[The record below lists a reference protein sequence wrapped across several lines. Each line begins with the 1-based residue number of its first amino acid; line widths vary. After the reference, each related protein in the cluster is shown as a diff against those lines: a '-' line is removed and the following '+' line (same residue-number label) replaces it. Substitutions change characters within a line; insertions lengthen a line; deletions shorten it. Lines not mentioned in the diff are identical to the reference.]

1 MTPLDTLKRGWCL
14 ASLFLFCEPWLSRK
28 KHVQSSLHY
37 LKMSSSLE
45 WTEAAETALSEIKQA
60 LVSSA
65 ALALPDYKK
74 HFFQMVDCKGQYMTS
89 VLVQQHGDKMRPI
102 AYFSSKLDSV
112 ACAQPP
118 CVRAVIAASMAVEVK
133 LLMHYKRSF
142 HFKSAYRKKRGLQMK

>member
-1 MTPLDTLKRGWCL
+1 SKPVLDQTNIW
-14 ASLFLFCEPWLSRK
+14 K
-28 KHVQSSLHY
+28 KKN

-118 CVRAVIAASMAVEVK
+118 CVRAVIAASMAITVK
-133 LLMHYKRSF
+133 YFLLMVPQRKMYKG
-142 HFKSAYRKKRGLQMK
+142 KLKPVMQ

>member
-1 MTPLDTLKRGWCL
+1 MCPNSGSFKQTNIW
-14 ASLFLFCEPWLSRK
+14 K
-28 KHVQSSLHY
+28 KI

-112 ACAQPP
+112 ACTQPP
-118 CVRAVIAASMAVEVK
+118 CVRAVIAASMAVEVSAPIVLFHPLTLK
-133 LLMHYKRSF
+133 VPHAVSALLLQKNMIF
-142 HFKSAYRKKRGLQMK
+142 YRLRGISLV